1 MNVDRCGLV
10 SLLKRILGWYG
21 RGGLASVGS
30 ELRTHK
36 PGKGKRNKGWWPG
49 GVQLSLALC

>member
-1 MNVDRCGLV
+1 MDRCGLV